1 MEAFMNKILYCCYIT
16 CILLNTETNCMHSTQ
31 RQRFE
36 MIQNMHLN
44 NKKSNNIL
52 KMIEEKKAYV
62 ASLYSEQ
69 NRMSRQRIP
78 APIYISTSTVL
89 HSNSIQ
95 ENNYTE
101 EYRQSLC
108 FIKEGKYSE
117 AISGL
122 YKIFNSSEDSNNNEI
137 IKSAILIDLI
147 IEPAQTLIENYNT
160 TITELNTD
168 INKKN
173 KQKKNK
179 QIQNKTYDK
188 IQQKEAV
195 KNIKEIQEN
204 ICNFIS
210 KNDENNDKNMDAIQ
224 NAFSDL
230 FRCLQLFGNKVQ
242 DAVYI
247 LQHISKNNYISKYNY
262 NYKSNIEYINLPPI
276 IKDGLR

>member
-1 MEAFMNKILYCCYIT
+1 MNKILYCCYIA
-16 CILLNTETNCMHSTQ
+16 CILLNTKTNCMHSTQ

-69 NRMSRQRIP
+69 NRMSRQSIP

-89 HSNSIQ
+89 PSNSIQ
-95 ENNYTE
+95 ENNYTA
-101 EYRQSLC
+101 EYKQSLY
-108 FIKEGKYSE
+108 FITEGKYSE

-147 IEPAQTLIENYNT
+147 IEPAQILIENYNT

-179 QIQNKTYDK
+179 QIQNKTYGK
-188 IQQKEAV
+188 IPQKEAV

-247 LQHISKNNYISKYNY
+247 LQHISENNYISKYNY